1 MNELTRA
8 VARVFFCKFPD
19 GTPNFERFLRV
30 RFGLKTN
37 PECKYLQNMKI
48 DRIEVR
54 FVEAQLDKPFGW
66 SQRWTNTRSVVVL
79 KVFTDD
85 GVIGWG
91 ETYGSQ
97 DTVASIASIARSA
110 IGEDPS
116 NISQIWHKIHRATFQ
131 SHGYAGI
138 AVMAASAIDT
148 ALHDIVGKTTGKP
161 VAEVMGGRIHDS
173 IPVYA
178 TGLYYVDNDA
188 LQPHLDE
195 AVGYI
200 EQGFTGMKMK
210 VGALPLKEDADRIR
224 ATREA
229 IGPDVHL
236 MFDANESYD
245 VSSALTFANM
255 VADQDITWFEEPCAS
270 RDFASNKMVQEK
282 SPIPVSG
289 GESLSTRWE
298 FAPRFAERTFDIVQP
313 DICGVGGPSE
323 MHHVGLMA
331 QAFGIKFNP
340 HFWGTGISFAAAVHS
355 LALQPIGQIGQ
366 TNIPYQNESVLE
378 FDQTPHAVRENLTEP
393 FFTQKNSRVAV
404 PTKPGLGI
412 ELDEAVLERFTKG
425 DVVVADTTSGIQAFF

>member
-1 MNELTRA
+1 
-8 VARVFFCKFPD
+8 
-19 GTPNFERFLRV
+19 
-30 RFGLKTN
+30 
-37 PECKYLQNMKI
+37 MKI

-54 FVEAQLDKPFGW
+54 FVEAELDQPFGW

-91 ETYGSQ
+91 ETYGSSE
-97 DTVASIASIARSA
+97 TVAEISSIARLA
-110 IGEDPS
+110 IGENPE

-131 SHGYAGI
+131 SHSYAGA

-148 ALHDIVGKTTGKP
+148 ALHDIVGKSTGKP
-161 VAEVMGGRIHDS
+161 VAEVMGGRLHNS
-173 IPVYA
+173 IAVYA
-178 TGLYYVDNDA
+178 TGLYYVDNYA
-188 LQPHLDE
+188 LPPQLEE
-195 AVGYI
+195 AAGYV

-210 VGALPLKEDADRIR
+210 VGALSLKEDADRVR
-224 ATREA
+224 ATRKA
-229 IGPDVHL
+229 IGPDVRL

-245 VSSALTFANM
+245 PSSALTFANM

-270 RDFASNKMVQEK
+270 RDFVANKMVQEK
-282 SPIPVSG
+282 SPIPISG

-323 MHHVGLMA
+323 MHRVGLMA

-340 HFWGTGISFAAAVHS
+340 HFWGTGISFAAALHA

-378 FDQTPHAVRENLTEP
+378 FDQTPHPVRENLTSP
-393 FFTQKNSRVAV
+393 FFTQSNSRVEV
-404 PTKPGLGI
+404 PTAPGLGI
-412 ELDEAVLERFTKG
+412 EIDEDVLARFTKG
-425 DVVVADTTSGIQAFF
+425 EPVIVDTAVTSQPFF

>member
-1 MNELTRA
+1 
-8 VARVFFCKFPD
+8 
-19 GTPNFERFLRV
+19 
-30 RFGLKTN
+30 
-37 PECKYLQNMKI
+37 MKI

-54 FVEAQLDKPFGW
+54 FLEAMLDKPFGW

-97 DTVASIASIARSA
+97 ETVAGIAAIAQSA
-110 IGEDPS
+110 IGEDPA
-116 NISQIWHKIHRATFQ
+116 NISQIWHKIQRSTYQ
-131 SHGYAGI
+131 SHNYARVP
-138 AVMAASAIDT
+138 AMAISAIDT

-161 VAEVMGGRIHDS
+161 VAEVMGGRLHDS
-173 IPVYA
+173 ITVYA
-178 TGLYYVDNDA
+178 TGLYYIDNYA
-188 LQPHLDE
+188 LKPHIEE
-195 AVGYI
+195 AVGYV
-200 EQGFTGMKMK
+200 EQGYSGMKMK
-210 VGALPLKEDADRIR
+210 VGALSLAEDAERIK

-229 IGPDVHL
+229 IGPDVRL

-245 VSSALTFANM
+245 PSTALTFANL
-255 VADQDITWFEEPCAS
+255 VADQDLTWFEEPCAS
-270 RDFASNKMVQEK
+270 RDFAGNKFVQEK

-323 MHHVGLMA
+323 MHRVGLMA

-340 HFWGTGISFAAAVHS
+340 HFWGTGISFAAALHS
-355 LALQPIGQIGQ
+355 LAVQPIGQIGQ

-378 FDQTPHAVRENLTEP
+378 FDQTPHPVRKNLTEP
-393 FFTQKNSRVAV
+393 FFTQSNSRVEV
-404 PTKPGLGI
+404 PTAPGLGI
-412 ELDEAVLERFTKG
+412 EIDEAVLERFTQG
-425 DVVVADTTSGIQAFF
+425 EVAVVTTSSDTQPFY